1 MSRLPATLKRKL
13 HLKNLFKNETGTA
26 LESER
31 LIETVGTMDYYKLL
45 QVDWCTDKS
54 QCGKWVTN
62 RVGDKKKIRQDGK

>member
-1 MSRLPATLKRKL
+1 MTQLLQENDILGAAGKHVPSACNAKTKF

-54 QCGKWVTN
+54 QCGK
-62 RVGDKKKIRQDGK
+62 

>member
-1 MSRLPATLKRKL
+1 MTFLVQLGSMSRLPATLKRKL

-31 LIETVGTMDYYKLL
+31 LIETGTMDYYKLL

-54 QCGKWVTN
+54 QCGK
-62 RVGDKKKIRQDGK
+62 

>member
-1 MSRLPATLKRKL
+1 MTFLVQLGSMSRLPATLKRKL

-45 QVDWCTDKS
+45 QVD
-54 QCGKWVTN
+54 
-62 RVGDKKKIRQDGK
+62 

>member
-54 QCGKWVTN
+54 QCGK
-62 RVGDKKKIRQDGK
+62 